1 MIKKSL
7 QELTD
12 IELEQR
18 YRDLLDKELAL
29 KCLLYDENIAIEDKV
44 LIESQLEAIRLEI
57 KAIDDYNE
65 KRLASYTSNAW

>member
-1 MIKKSL
+1 MINKRL
-7 QELTD
+7 EDLTD

-29 KCLLYDENIAIEDKV
+29 KCLLYDRDIRIEDKV
-44 LIESQLEAIRLEI
+44 LIESQLEGIRLEI

-65 KRLASYTSNAW
+65 KRLASYSGNW

>member
-1 MIKKSL
+1 MMNKRL
-7 QELTD
+7 EDLTD

-29 KCLLYDENIAIEDKV
+29 KCLLYDGSIGVEDKMLV
-44 LIESQLEAIRLEI
+44 ESQLEDIRLEI

-65 KRLASYTSNAW
+65 KRLASYSGNW

>member
-1 MIKKSL
+1 MINKPLK
-7 QELTD
+7 ELTD

-29 KCLLYDENIAIEDKV
+29 KCLLYDDSIGVEDKI
-44 LIESQLEAIRLEI
+44 LIESQLEDIGLEI

-65 KRLASYTSNAW
+65 KRLKSYTGNW

>member
-1 MIKKSL
+1 MTNRPL

-29 KCLLYDENIAIEDKV
+29 KCLLYDKDIVPEDKI

-65 KRLASYTSNAW
+65 KRLASYTGNW

>member
-1 MIKKSL
+1 MINKRL
-7 QELTD
+7 EVLTD

-29 KCLLYDENIAIEDKV
+29 KCLLYDDSIGVKDKM
-44 LIESQLEAIRLEI
+44 LIESQLEDIRLEI

-65 KRLASYTSNAW
+65 RRLASYSGNW